1 MSRKSFRF
9 DNAFK
14 ADPGLSVAITRAIA
28 TRDQSGTAVA
38 SNEPRYGRDSIL
50 CSAPVVSTIS
60 GTTSHSWNVLA
71 TGLSYDNA
79 TPVAV
84 LSNITL
90 GKLQV
95 HLGAITL
102 DGSGNSTY
110 QYSIP
115 LTGSKNSYP
124 DALSGSTDNN
134 ANEAWNPKG
143 GTCCHGRIDLI
154 STVGNNYDGV
164 SSWRR
169 NRVGVMSCN
178 IEDLSG
184 ASTGWWRRTWLSPE
198 TPNNDT
204 TDQTNMP
211 TSWAVQNWSA
221 LSIDGNAPTDYIF
234 CCTDYQSTS
243 KLGGFFYVSTVSRSD
258 STDGTWTA
266 GKFVQVL
273 SFTRLASGGHCHGG
287 LIVPDGDGGAKV
299 VIGRGDGHANNCIYT
314 AEIPDVTL
322 YDNGA
327 SSEGANSFNSYSG
340 STGIT
345 TPVIC
350 NGRIGGFT
358 GSPPAVV
365 DATNAD
371 EEFRRYGMQPVG
383 IAQAG
388 YGERIVLGADEQHTS
403 ILMATSIPL
412 TSAEG
417 FTLSPVF
424 RCHNITPVLARQ
436 NQSSATVNSS
446 RLVLQI
452 TNRNSANVGVE
463 LLAQCTSQA
472 SNYAQDFQCYT
483 AYSPDGT
490 RWCAAWNN
498 REPEQA
504 KPGFW
509 GSNMIIGCPTGRTV
523 PDLGTING
531 VRTAPLPTYLEG
543 RPLLVDIGGK
553 NYFSDSCTVG
563 ANSGM
568 NSAGVAYSLN
578 KTTALKAGYTTPMT
592 SHTPIFFECD
602 ANHSPS
608 TSSSA
613 MFNIANFVPAA
624 SALPNGAT
632 APFLTLQFQLYV
644 AKVADWRSQANGGV
658 GTVDMDYP
666 NTTEQK
672 GSNSCSQ
679 GFRFRV
685 RINGGTNWTGY
696 TENVYI
702 TENDGSPRLITIPV
716 YIPATAAGTGTAS
729 YTVDLYVESTAIAC
743 PIKGWIVP
751 VGAWASA
758 IPGVPCAA
766 GATAPDTSLAITGFN
781 LKTTG
786 WRAFWAGKVPTDPT
800 WSMIH
805 PSSFQDAG
813 TGAPKLTRTNTTT
826 TDLTGAASGMNAT
839 GRFVGH
845 RLFGYCNSQR
855 IGGHYGFEI
864 TADVYGASHTLTHES
879 HGQSS
884 GAYDDD
890 PTTTEIGIIV
900 APGPLASAM
909 PLFALTNADAS
920 RRVAVYADTTTGKLK
935 VRFYD
940 GSWGSFASISN
951 LYYMPEHPI
960 LVGLSYDGAGTITL
974 SGSVGGTEVA
984 TATLSVTHANMQG
997 LTKMIAGDGDNLAPA
1012 EWWGGMV
1019 DDAGPASSSELSN
1032 RLRNLK
1038 SGIRTKSRLNKL
1050 GLQPM

>member
-14 ADPGLSVAITRAIA
+14 ADPGLSMTFSRAIA
-28 TRDQSGTAVA
+28 TRDQSGTTVA
-38 SNEPRYGRDSIL
+38 SGDPRYGRDSIL
-50 CSAPVVSTIS
+50 CSAPAVSTIT

-71 TGLSYDNA
+71 TGVSYDNV

-84 LSNITL
+84 MSNITL

-102 DGSGNSTY
+102 DGSGDATY

-143 GTCCHGRIDLI
+143 GTCCYGRVDLI
-154 STVGNNYDGV
+154 STVGNNYDG
-164 SSWRR
+164 SWRR

-221 LSIDGNAPTDYIF
+221 LAIDGNIPTNYIF

-243 KLGGFFYVSTVSRSD
+243 KLGGFFYVSTVSRPN

-273 SFTRLASGGHCHGG
+273 SFTRASSGGHCHGG

-327 SSEGANSFNSYSG
+327 SSEGGNSFNSYSG

-365 DATNAD
+365 DASNAD
-371 EEFRRYGMQPVG
+371 EDYRRYGMQPVG

-388 YGERIVLGADEQHTS
+388 FGEEIVLGADEQHTA

-424 RCHNITPVLARQ
+424 RCHNITPVLARSGGQ
-436 NQSSATVNSS
+436 TATVNSS

-452 TNRNSANVGVE
+452 TNRNSANVTSE
-463 LLAQCTSQA
+463 LLGQCTPQA
-472 SNYAQDFQCYT
+472 NNYAQDFQCHT
-483 AYSPDGT
+483 VYSPDGE
-490 RWCAAWNN
+490 RWCVAWNN

-509 GSNMIIGCPTGRTV
+509 GSHMIIGCPTGRTL
-523 PDLGTING
+523 PGTSTING
-531 VRTAPLPTYLEG
+531 VRTASLPTYLEG

-553 NYFSDSCTVG
+553 NYFSDSCTVSKS
-563 ANSGM
+563 SGM
-568 NSAGVAYSLN
+568 TNPGVSSTVN
-578 KTTALKAGYTTPMT
+578 KTTALKAGYTTPVT
-592 SHTPIFFECD
+592 GHTPIFFECD
-602 ANHSPS
+602 ANNSS
-608 TSSSA
+608 GSSSA
-613 MFNIANFVPAA
+613 MFVINNFVAA
-624 SALPNGAT
+624 AGALPNGAT
-632 APFLTLQFQLYV
+632 APYLTIQFQVYP
-644 AKVADWRSQANGGV
+644 AKVADWRSSALGS
-658 GTVDMDYP
+658 VDLPPP
-666 NTTEQK
+666 NTAEQK

-679 GFRFRV
+679 GYRFRV
-685 RINGGTNWTGY
+685 RLNGATFTGY
-696 TENVYI
+696 TENIYV
-702 TENDGSPRLITIPV
+702 TENDGSPRLVTIPI
-716 YIPATAAGTGTAS
+716 YIPSHIGTATGS
-729 YTVDLYVESTAIAC
+729 YAVDLYVESTSIAC

-805 PSSFQDAG
+805 PTSYQ
-813 TGAPKLTRTNTTT
+813 TLTAANLTYGSATTT
-826 TDLTGAASGMNAT
+826 TLSGAASGMNAT
-839 GRFVGH
+839 GAFVGH
-845 RLFGYCNSQR
+845 RLFGYVNSQR
-855 IGGHYGFEI
+855 VGSHYGFEI
-864 TADVYGASHTLTHES
+864 TSDTYTTSHALVHET
-879 HGQSS
+879 HGQAS
-884 GAYDDD
+884 GAWAAD
-890 PTTTEIGIIV
+890 PTTSEVAIIT

-909 PLFALTNADAS
+909 PLFALTNSDAS

-935 VRFYD
+935 VRFYN

-960 LVGLSYDGAGTITL
+960 LVGLSYDGNGTITL
-974 SGSVGGTEVA
+974 SGSAGGTEVA
-984 TATLSVTHANMQG
+984 TATLSVTHANMEG
-997 LTKMIAGDGDNLAPA
+997 LTKMIAGDGTNLAPA

-1019 DDAGPASSSELSN
+1019 DEAGPATASEATA
-1032 RLRNLK
+1032 RLTNLHT
-1038 SGIRTKSRLNKL
+1038 GIRTMSRLNKL
-1050 GLQPM
+1050 GLDPM